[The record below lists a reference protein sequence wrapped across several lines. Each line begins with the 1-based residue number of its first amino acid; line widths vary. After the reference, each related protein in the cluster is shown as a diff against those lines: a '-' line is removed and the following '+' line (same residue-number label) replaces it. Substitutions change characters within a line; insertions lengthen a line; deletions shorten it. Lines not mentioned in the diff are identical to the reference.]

1 MKSKLYNILYL
12 LIVYSLIS
20 LVLGLIFI
28 SKKNPFTTRIIE
40 SIRKVRGTEMYTG
53 EDLGNETILI
63 FSSIILPSIFMMILI
78 IHSLY
83 RRAIKN

>member
-1 MKSKLYNILYL
+1 MKSKLYNSLYL

-28 SKKNPFTTRIIE
+28 SKKNPFTAGIIE